1 MRSLLGRLM
10 ISYTLIIVI
19 ALAGL
24 GLIMAGLLRSF
35 LLDARADE
43 LSTQGDRLA
52 AVTAQYL
59 AGAIDSQ
66 TYGNLLDLFDLSTGA
81 RIFVVN
87 ANRQVVAVSGTSSM
101 MSGHGFGRGMPGPG
115 GMMGPGWGG
124 GMGMMVNILGSQ
136 LSNKEVTQVLSG
148 QTVSLNGYS
157 TIYGQHVVT
166 VGLPA
171 QLSGQVSGA
180 PVLGGVFLNASVATV
195 GPVLQRV
202 EVALAIA
209 GVGALLLALA
219 TGFTLSRSI
228 SGPLRQMSRV
238 AREMAHGHFEERVA
252 VSLAAPHEVGE
263 LAHSL
268 NYLAAEAGK
277 VEQMRRE
284 FVANVS
290 HELKTPL
297 TAVRGFVEPL
307 IDGTVDDPET
317 NQRYLGIIRDET
329 VRLSRLIDD
338 LLDLS
343 RLEAGKERL
352 ALEPVDLAELGRGA
366 LERLGPLFAD
376 KGVQVRV
383 EAAPGVPPAQ
393 GDGERLMQ
401 VLTNLL
407 TNAVRHTPPGGRVTV
422 TVSKEVSS
430 GASEQAGGSV
440 HETAG
445 RPMIEVAVADDG
457 EGIAP
462 EELPLIWDRF
472 YKIDH
477 SHQRTTAGT
486 GLGLPISKRIVEAHG
501 GRVWAE
507 SQGQGKGATFHFTVP
522 SAAV

>member
-1 MRSLLGRLM
+1 MTHQSRPVRMRSLFGRLM
-10 ISYTLIIVI
+10 ISYILIIVV

-24 GLIMAGLLRSF
+24 GLIMAGLLRSS

-43 LSTQGDRLA
+43 LASQGTQLA
-52 AVTAQYL
+52 AATAQYL
-59 AGAIDSQ
+59 AGTMDSQ
-66 TYGNLLDLFDLSTGA
+66 TYESMLNLFDLSTGA

-87 ANRQVVAVSGTSSM
+87 KNRQVVAVSGTSSM
-101 MSGHGFGRGMPGPG
+101 MGGFSFGRGLPGPG
-115 GMMGPGWGG
+115 WMMGRGSSGMMGPGWGG
-124 GMGMMVNILGSQ
+124 GMGMIVNILGSQ
-136 LSNKEVTQVLSG
+136 LSNTEVAQVLSG
-148 QTVSLNGYS
+148 QTVSLTGYS
-157 TIYGQHVVT
+157 SIFGQHVVT

-171 QLSGQVSGA
+171 QLSNQAPGT

-209 GVGALLLALA
+209 GVGALLLALLA
-219 TGFTLSRSI
+219 GFTLSRSI

-238 AREMAHGHFEERVA
+238 ARDMAHGQFEERVA
-252 VSLAAPHEVGE
+252 VSGAAPQEVGE

-277 VEQMRRE
+277 VEEMRRE

-317 NQRYLGIIRDET
+317 SSRYLGIIRDET

-343 RLEAGKERL
+343 RLEAGKEKL
-352 ALEPVDLAELGRGA
+352 ALEPVDLAELGSGA
-366 LERLGPLFAD
+366 LERLGPLFTD
-376 KGVQVRV
+376 KNVEARV
-383 EAAPGVPPAQ
+383 EVAPGVPPALA
-393 GDGERLMQ
+393 DGERLMQ

-407 TNAVRHTPPGGRVTV
+407 TNAIRHTPAGGHVTV
-422 TVSKEVSS
+422 KVSHVASDVQVS
-430 GASEQAGGSV
+430 V
-440 HETAG
+440 T
-445 RPMIEVAVADDG
+445 DDG

-462 EELPLIWDRF
+462 AELPLIWDRF
-472 YKIDH
+472 YKVDH

-486 GLGLPISKRIVEAHG
+486 GLGLPISKRIIEAHG

-507 SQGQGKGATFHFTVP
+507 SNGEGKGATFHFTIP
-522 SAAV
+522 ASTR